1 MADEPAAILVDGVSV
16 TYAASD
22 KAAVGPVDL
31 VIRPGERWLLL
42 GASGSG
48 KSSLLNALTGLIPHA
63 IAAERSGEVRLL
75 GEDVAA
81 RTPAGWSS
89 TVARLFQKAEQTL
102 CGMTVADEI
111 AFALENHALPVAEIA
126 TRTESA
132 MDSLGLPQEWR
143 HRRTS
148 RLSGGERQLV
158 AIAAI
163 MAQGAPILVADE
175 PTAHLAPEAAR
186 RLERLLRDVPA
197 HGAAL
202 VVDHRLD
209 DLIPLIDR
217 VAVLGDDGRI
227 VATGCPRK
235 VFRDHGQ
242 TLDLLG
248 IWRPIGSRLADRLIA
263 LGHEADPQP
272 LTLAEALQAMDRLPL
287 TLLDRARATLV
298 DFIAPRIAQVGAV
311 GATVA
316 RLQNASCAPLFA
328 KPVLQ
333 KVTLSIAAGEVVAIL
348 GANGAGKSTLAASLA
363 GLLRLKAGRRDGAMG
378 GISFQDP
385 DSQFIAGSVGEEL
398 AAALEAA
405 GARAEAADVAALAE
419 RWRLVTLLDRH
430 PMQLSEGQKRRLSL
444 ALLMAGDRFPLI
456 VLDEPTG
463 GLDAA
468 GTDALIGEVDR
479 LRDAGRAVAIVTH
492 DMDFALATAPRWIIV
507 GEGRILADGP
517 ASALMRDGALMK
529 RAGLAPPHLLQALDW
544 LEKELLP
551 AC

>member
-1 MADEPAAILVDGVSV
+1 MAEQPAAVLIDGVSV

-63 IAAERSGEVRLL
+63 IAAERTGEVRLL

-89 TVARLFQKAEQTL
+89 SVARLFQKAEQTL
-102 CGMTVADEI
+102 CGMTVADEV
-111 AFALENHALPVAEIA
+111 AFALENQGLPADEIA
-126 TRTESA
+126 MRAEAA
-132 MDSLGLPQEWR
+132 MRSIGLPQDWLD
-143 HRRTS
+143 RRS
-148 RLSGGERQLV
+148 SHLSGGEKQLV

-163 MAQGAPILVADE
+163 MAQQAPILVADE

-186 RLERLLRDVPA
+186 RLERLLRNVPS

-209 DLIPLIDR
+209 DLITLIDR
-217 VAVLGDDGRI
+217 VAILGGDGRI
-227 VATGCPRK
+227 VASGPPRA
-235 VFRDHGQ
+235 VFRDHGRA
-242 TLDLLG
+242 LDRLG
-248 IWRPIGSRLADRLIA
+248 IWRPIGSRLDDRLMAI
-263 LGHEADPQP
+263 GHEVEPPP
-272 LTLAEALQAMDRLPL
+272 LTFAEALHAMDRLPPPL
-287 TLLDRARATLV
+287 IDRARAALV
-298 DFIAPRIAQVGAV
+298 DFIAPRIAQARAI

-316 RLQNASCAPLFA
+316 RLENAFCAPLFA
-328 KPVLQ
+328 KPVLHD
-333 KVTLSIAAGEVVAIL
+333 VTVSIAAGEVVAIL

-363 GLLRLKAGRRDGAMG
+363 GLLRLKAGRREGAMG
-378 GISFQDP
+378 GISFQNP

-398 AAALEAA
+398 AAALDAA
-405 GARAEAADVAALAE
+405 GVRAEVADVEALAE
-419 RWRLVTLLDRH
+419 RWRLMALLDRH

-468 GTDALIGEVDR
+468 GSDALIAEIDR
-479 LRDAGRAVAIVTH
+479 LRDRARAVAIVTH
-492 DMDFALATAPRWIIV
+492 DMDFALATAARWIIV
-507 GEGRILADGP
+507 GDGRILADGP
-517 ASALMRDGALMK
+517 ASEFMRDRALMK
-529 RAGLAPPHLLQALDW
+529 RAGLAPPHLLAALDW
-544 LEKELLP
+544 LEKEPVP

>member
-1 MADEPAAILVDGVSV
+1 MADEPAAVLIDGVSV

-89 TVARLFQKAEQTL
+89 TVARLFQKVEQTL

-111 AFALENHALPVAEIA
+111 AFALENQGVAVAEIA
-126 TRTESA
+126 TRTDSA
-132 MDSLGLPQEWR
+132 MGSLGLPQEWR
-143 HRRTS
+143 DRRTS

-186 RLERLLRDVPA
+186 RLERLLRDVPPD
-197 HGAAL
+197 GAAL

-242 TLDLLG
+242 TFDLLG
-248 IWRPIGSRLADRLIA
+248 IWRPIGSRLADRLMA
-263 LGHEADPQP
+263 LGPETDPQP

-298 DFIAPRIAQVGAV
+298 DFIAPRIAQAGAV

-378 GISFQDP
+378 GISFQNP

-468 GTDALIGEVDR
+468 GTEALMDEVDR
-479 LRDAGRAVAIVTH
+479 LRDSERAVAIVTH
-492 DMDFALATAPRWIIV
+492 DMDFALATAPRWIVV
-507 GEGRILADGP
+507 GEGRILVDGP
-517 ASALMRDGALMK
+517 AGELMRDRALMK

-544 LEKELLP
+544 LEKEPVP